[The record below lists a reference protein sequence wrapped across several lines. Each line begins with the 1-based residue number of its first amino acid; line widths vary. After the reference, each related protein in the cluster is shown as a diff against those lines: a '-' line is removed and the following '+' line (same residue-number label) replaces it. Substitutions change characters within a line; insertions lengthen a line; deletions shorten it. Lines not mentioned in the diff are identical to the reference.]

1 MGVVRSLGLGD
12 LPTIRPHIFRM
23 KSSQRSSIRQS
34 SLGRRVCNFSRRLVG
49 ATLVVSLFF
58 VLTQELQIF
67 PGLLHS
73 LTLQGDALPP
83 EGVDALTAISKDGSP
98 VTVWRMRG
106 VGGTKR
112 VALIFHGNADRLPSF
127 VRVQQWLAESGIT
140 SYSVEYRGYRGL
152 DSGWPSEHG
161 LYEDG
166 AAAFELMR
174 REEGIDSDE
183 AIVLGSSIGTGIAS
197 HVAATFHPKAL
208 VLLSPYTSLNDL
220 VREMPLFGYLSP
232 FLWYRFPTLDNI
244 RALRQ
249 SCVIAAHGHR
259 DTVIPFQHS
268 VRLKGAYQGASTF
281 TLLESADA
289 GHNDILMYTKD
300 QIPTALSE
308 CFSR

>member
-1 MGVVRSLGLGD
+1 MTSYRPSL
-12 LPTIRPHIFRM
+12 TTRY
-23 KSSQRSSIRQS
+23 
-34 SLGRRVCNFSRRLVG
+34 SLGRKVFAFSRRIVG
-49 ATLVVSLFF
+49 ATLVVCLFF

-73 LTLQGDALPP
+73 LTLQGEALPP
-83 EGVDALTAISKDGSP
+83 DGVEALTAISKDGTP

-106 VGGTKR
+106 AGSTKR
-112 VALIFHGNADRLPSF
+112 VALIFHGNADRLHSF
-127 VRVQQWLAESGIT
+127 VRVQRWLAESGIT

-152 DSGWPSEHG
+152 ESGWPSERG

-166 AAAFELMR
+166 EAAFELMR
-174 REEGIDSDE
+174 REEGIASDE

-208 VLLSPYTSLNDL
+208 VLLSPYTSLKEV
-220 VREMPLFGYLSP
+220 VRELPFFGYLSP

-244 RALRQ
+244 GALRK

-268 VRLKGAYQGASTF
+268 VRLRGAYQGSSTF

-289 GHNDILMYTKD
+289 GHNDILMYTRD
-300 QIPTALSE
+300 QIPTVLSE

>member
-1 MGVVRSLGLGD
+1 MTSYRPSL
-12 LPTIRPHIFRM
+12 TTRY
-23 KSSQRSSIRQS
+23 
-34 SLGRRVCNFSRRLVG
+34 SLGRKVFAFSRRIVG
-49 ATLVVSLFF
+49 ATLIVSLLF

-67 PGLLHS
+67 PGLLYS
-73 LTLQGDALPP
+73 LTLQGEALPP
-83 EGVDALTAISKDGSP
+83 DGVDALTAISKDGSP

-106 VGGTKR
+106 VGSTKR
-112 VALIFHGNADRLPSF
+112 VALIFHGNADRLHSF
-127 VRVQQWLAESGIT
+127 VRVQRWLAESAIT

-152 DSGWPSEHG
+152 DSGWPSERG

-166 AAAFELMR
+166 EAAFELMR
-174 REEGIDSDE
+174 REEGIASDE

-208 VLLSPYTSLNDL
+208 VLLSPYTSLKEL
-220 VREMPLFGYLSP
+220 VREMPFFGYLSP

-244 RALRQ
+244 GALRK

-268 VRLKGAYQGASTF
+268 VRLRGAYQGASTF

-289 GHNDILMYTKD
+289 GHNDILMYTRD

>member
-1 MGVVRSLGLGD
+1 MTSYRPSL
-12 LPTIRPHIFRM
+12 TTRY
-23 KSSQRSSIRQS
+23 
-34 SLGRRVCNFSRRLVG
+34 SLGRKVFAFSRRIVG
-49 ATLVVSLFF
+49 ATLIVSLLF

-67 PGLLHS
+67 PGLLYS
-73 LTLQGDALPP
+73 LTLQGEALPP
-83 EGVDALTAISKDGSP
+83 DGVEALTAISKDGSP

-106 VGGTKR
+106 VGSTKR
-112 VALIFHGNADRLPSF
+112 VALIFHGNADRLHSF
-127 VRVQQWLAESGIT
+127 VRVQRWLAESAIT

-152 DSGWPSEHG
+152 DSGWPSERG

-166 AAAFELMR
+166 EAAFELMR
-174 REEGIDSDE
+174 REEGIASDE

-208 VLLSPYTSLNDL
+208 VLLSPYTSLKEL
-220 VREMPLFGYLSP
+220 VREMPFFGYLSP

-244 RALRQ
+244 GALRK

-268 VRLKGAYQGASTF
+268 VRLRGAYQGASTF

-289 GHNDILMYTKD
+289 GHNDILMYTRD

>member
-1 MGVVRSLGLGD
+1 MTSYRPSL
-12 LPTIRPHIFRM
+12 TTRY
-23 KSSQRSSIRQS
+23 
-34 SLGRRVCNFSRRLVG
+34 SLGRKVFAFSRRIVG
-49 ATLVVSLFF
+49 ATLIVSLLF

-67 PGLLHS
+67 PGLLYS
-73 LTLQGDALPP
+73 LTLQGEALPP
-83 EGVDALTAISKDGSP
+83 DGVDALTAISKDGSP

-106 VGGTKR
+106 VGSTKR
-112 VALIFHGNADRLPSF
+112 VALIFHGNADRIHSF
-127 VRVQQWLAESGIT
+127 VRVQRWLAESAIT

-152 DSGWPSEHG
+152 DSGWPSERG

-166 AAAFELMR
+166 EAAFELMR
-174 REEGIDSDE
+174 REEGIASDE

-208 VLLSPYTSLNDL
+208 VLLSPYTSLKEL
-220 VREMPLFGYLSP
+220 VREMPFFGYLSP

-244 RALRQ
+244 GALRK

-268 VRLKGAYQGASTF
+268 VRLRGAYQGASTF

-289 GHNDILMYTKD
+289 GHNDILMYTRD